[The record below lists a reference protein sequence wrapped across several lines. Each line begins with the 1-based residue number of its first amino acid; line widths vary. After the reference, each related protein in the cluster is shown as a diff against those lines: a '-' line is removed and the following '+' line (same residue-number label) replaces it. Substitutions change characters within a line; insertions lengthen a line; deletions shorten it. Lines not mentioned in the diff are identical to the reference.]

1 MDKEFSFN
9 GNAGCGSGAPA
20 LNLGEMAQVRLR
32 DGRDARMFNCNRSQ
46 ALLAFARQDWQPHE
60 RIPVL
65 INGSE
70 IYLKPSEI
78 IGLV

>member
-1 MDKEFSFN
+1 MNREFSFN
-9 GNAGCGSGAPA
+9 GNVGCGSGAPS
-20 LNLGEMAQVRLR
+20 LNLNEMAQVQLA
-32 DGRDARMFNCNRSQ
+32 DGREARMFNCNRSQ
-46 ALLAFARQDWQPHE
+46 ALLALARQDWQPHE

-78 IGLV
+78 IELV